1 MSALP
6 KESIMDRWITNG
18 PRWLML
24 AALVYAPWAYGATR
38 PWTITSL
45 NWLLGAVV
53 GLWFLGQLLRQRLP
67 KPPSVMVI
75 AGGGLL
81 LQAWLMV
88 FNARYEY
95 DQVSHEFI
103 TLTPLLSWAPGSLD
117 RELSIESATRLSLL
131 LLSGFVAAEMAEQ
144 KLWRRRL
151 LTTMAITGTSIV
163 LLGLAQRFTNAP
175 GIFWQQENFGPNFFA
190 TFRNHTNAGA
200 FINLIWPLTVAW
212 AVREKLRGTSP
223 AKTIYWSIA
232 AVVCITGVM
241 VNTSRAATA
250 LAVFLLAIA
259 AIWIIWQGIQGRFG
273 TVQPSTL
280 LIAGTL
286 AVLLIGAL
294 AFLTGLDSNAGR
306 WKQIDKQFTEDNTR
320 LLAAKV
326 CLKMIPESSWWGFGP
341 GTFETAF
348 PYFSQD
354 FGEQLKGRWIYAHQD
369 YLQTLTEWGYIGFGG
384 WGMLFCGAMFCSWR
398 RRIQNRSEIS
408 DSARTTVVG
417 ITLALA
423 SVMGHAM
430 VDFPL
435 QIFSIQLY
443 ALTLLSILWSSKHWM
458 SGVRRMPVRR
468 TPRRQTDALAVAS

>member
-1 MSALP
+1 MSPFP
-6 KESIMDRWITNG
+6 KESIIDRWITDG
-18 PRWLML
+18 PRWLLL

-38 PWTITSL
+38 PWTITGL
-45 NWLLGAVV
+45 NWLLGAML
-53 GLWFLGQLLRQRLP
+53 GLWLLGQLLRQRLP
-67 KPPSVMVI
+67 KPPPVMVI
-75 AGGGLL
+75 ACGGLI

-88 FNARYEY
+88 LNARFEY

-163 LLGLAQRFTNAP
+163 LLGLVQRFTNAP
-175 GIFWQQENFGPNFFA
+175 GIFWQQENFGPNYFA

-200 FINLIWPLTVAW
+200 FINLIWPLTIAW

-223 AKTIYWSIA
+223 AKMISWSVA

-280 LIAGTL
+280 LITGTL

-306 WKQIDKQFTEDNTR
+306 WKQFDKQLTEDNTR

-326 CLKMIPESSWWGFGP
+326 CLKMIPEASWWGFGP

-348 PYFSQD
+348 PYFTQEY
-354 FGEQLKGRWIYAHQD
+354 GEQLKGQWIYAHQD
-369 YLQTLTEWGYIGFGG
+369 YLQTLTEWGYLGFGG
-384 WGMLFCGAMFCSWR
+384 WGMLFCGAMFYSWR
-398 RRIQNRSEIS
+398 RRIRNRTEIS
-408 DSARTTVVG
+408 DSARTTLFG
-417 ITLALA
+417 MTLALA
-423 SVMGHAM
+423 SVMVHAL

-435 QIFSIQLY
+435 QIYSIQLY
-443 ALTLLSILWSSKHWM
+443 ALTLVSILWSSKHWI
-458 SGVRRMPVRR
+458 SGIRRMPVRR
-468 TPRRQTDALAVAS
+468 TPRRQSVAQAVAS